1 MDCYVGISK
10 FLIRGEKTP
19 KNKKVSFHFLG
30 WCKEVTYKSV
40 ENWTKRVRL
49 NIILAEGSMVLHQ
62 VGVTHIIT
70 ITSNTT
76 ENVNAMVNLLKLLQ
90 DCIQERAIH
99 GFKQDDT
106 GAVLWKH
113 KM

>member
-1 MDCYVGISK
+1 
-10 FLIRGEKTP
+10 
-19 KNKKVSFHFLG
+19 
-30 WCKEVTYKSV
+30 
-40 ENWTKRVRL
+40 
-49 NIILAEGSMVLHQ
+49 MVLHQ

-106 GAVLWKH
+106 GAVL
-113 KM
+113 